1 MRLMQNFTLIS
12 VVCVV
17 CDMNEVFTSYMCFLF
32 VLRAWGHGAWEEGG
46 VSFSMGVWEGVFF
59 FSFFGRNM
67 MTCSLYMS

>member
-17 CDMNEVFTSYMCFLF
+17 CDMNEVVTSYLCFF
-32 VLRAWGHGAWEEGG
+32 NGAWEEGG

-59 FSFFGRNM
+59 
-67 MTCSLYMS
+67 